1 MAATVRDQSAVVAEM
16 AKPWPMVDAL
26 VGGTGA
32 MRTAGKAF
40 LPKFPAEDDQSYK
53 DRLACATLFPAF
65 SRTAEVLAAK
75 PMSKAIDLDGFPAE
89 LEPLLESIDGEG
101 STLHAYAST
110 LLLACLQYGLV
121 GVLVDCPP
129 APDVRTKADEDAAG
143 IRPYLN
149 TYAAKSI
156 LGWRQDGEYLT
167 QLRLL
172 ENVTEPDGDFGEKQI
187 EQVRVLT
194 PGAWQIW
201 RLVKGAD
208 GREVWMV
215 HDEGV
220 TSLDVIPFVWFYGV
234 RQGFGIGK
242 PPLLDLAYLNVE
254 HWQSASDQQ
263 TILHTARVP
272 ILFFKGLEETDQV
285 SVGASAFIRATS
297 KEADGK
303 YIEHSGAAI
312 DAGRQSILDIE
323 ERMRMTGAELL
334 VQYSVS
340 VTATQSI
347 GESEAS
353 KSILQRICENFEES
367 LEEAIELMGRW
378 VGLNFDAEV
387 ELFKDFGAKSLS
399 DQSTVALIQAESAGI
414 VSKQTVFESLKR
426 RDLIPQETTWE
437 DESKR
442 ISAAQ
447 ALDQNAAQPPTKI
460 PPRENGDDGAV
471 TGSDQQAE

>member
-220 TSLDVIPFVWFYGV
+220 TSLDVIPFVWLYGV

-353 KSILQRICENFEES
+353 KSILQRICEYFEES
-367 LEEAIELMGRW
+367 LEECLELMGLWLGRQ
-378 VGLNFDAEV
+378 FDVEV
-387 ELFKDFGAKSLS
+387 TLYKDFGAANLS
-399 DQSTVALIQAESAGI
+399 DQSSQILMTAGDKGY
-414 VSKQTVFESLKR
+414 VSPETVFDGLKR
-426 RDLIPQETTWE
+426 RDIVPSDVDWNEEQT
-437 DESKR
+437 KV
-442 ISAAQ
+442 AAAAKVKA
-447 ALDQNAAQPPTKI
+447 ALMPPATQSQPPEDTA
-460 PPRENGDDGAV
+460 DDG
-471 TGSDQQAE
+471 TNTNE